1 MHKKLQNMGD
11 VVIDAIIVRHITRS
25 NSVYTPNE
33 MNSNKDDLI
42 QK

>member
-11 VVIDAIIVRHITRS
+11 VVIIVTILVRHITRS

-33 MNSNKDDLI
+33 MNSNPKI
-42 QK
+42 AE